1 MEETS
6 TSEGH
11 LIICFRT
18 GEGNNILRKKQTSA
32 GPVMPQVKKVKS
44 LQVSCLDSIADN
56 MSKSRN
62 YDDVERV
69 KNLGVN
75 GSSPFDLLRE

>member
-1 MEETS
+1 
-6 TSEGH
+6 
-11 LIICFRT
+11 
-18 GEGNNILRKKQTSA
+18 
-32 GPVMPQVKKVKS
+32 MPQVKKVKS

-69 KNLGVN
+69 KNLGVK
-75 GSSPFDLLRE
+75 SPSPFDFLRE